1 VELMARTV
9 RDAGLE
15 VKASGGVR
23 TLETAKAMIAAGATR
38 LGVSGSR
45 ALLGTA
51 EPQVASDY

>member
-1 VELMARTV
+1 MARTV